1 MIRIKNA
8 IGIFEKS
15 NLQANDYSNEG
26 IYPFYTS
33 SQNLTKKCD
42 VALFPEDSI
51 TMGTGGQASVN
62 YSDVSFSTSTDCF
75 NFQSIFGKDYT
86 KFIYYYLLAHIDEI
100 NSLGFQGMGLKHLQK
115 DFIYNLEFDEN
126 LISKEKI
133 SYLDCLSQRINALIT
148 NEEKQIEKLKAYKQ
162 ALISEV
168 VTKGLDP
175 NAPMKDS
182 NQYWFGEVSTEFEIL
197 KTLWCL
203 EMPITDGPHE
213 TPVLVDEGVPFI
225 SAEAVSCG
233 DGGIDFSHMRGYIT
247 WDYYEECSKKYIP
260 QKDDIYMIKSGATTG
275 RVSIVDT
282 NEIFTIWSPLAVFR
296 VNKNKVLPKYM
307 YYFLQS
313 SFYQKQV
320 ELKWTFGT
328 QQNIGMRTLEQ
339 LLVLIPSMNKQI
351 FLVAYLDHFCNKI
364 KCIIKKKSKKI
375 DALKQYRQSVIYEY
389 VTGKRKVY

>member
-8 IGIFEKS
+8 IRIFEKS
-15 NLQANDYSNEG
+15 NLQANYYSNDG

-62 YSDVSFSTSTDCF
+62 YSDVPFSTSTDCF

-148 NEEKQIEKLKAYKQ
+148 NEEKQIKKLKEYKQ

-175 NAPMKDS
+175 NASMKDS
-182 NQYWFGEVSTEFEIL
+182 GVIELGKISQNYIL
-197 KTLWCL
+197 SIASSVIDI
-203 EMPITDGPHE
+203 ERGGSPRPIDSFYTDAEDG
-213 TPVLVDEGVPFI
+213 I
-225 SAEAVSCG
+225 SWIKIG
-233 DGGIDFSHMRGYIT
+233 DTVHGSKYIT
-247 WDYYEECSKKYIP
+247 KTKNKITLEGARKSKFVKPGDFLLTNSMSFGRPYIS
-260 QKDDIYMIKSGATTG
+260 DIYGCVHDGWLILRPKLNVYNVDFLFYLLSSNGIVNQFTSSIDGAVVSNLNIDKVKKSIL
-275 RVSIVDT
+275 VIPPY
-282 NEIFTIWSPLAVFR
+282 I
-296 VNKNKVLPKYM
+296 
-307 YYFLQS
+307 
-313 SFYQKQV
+313 
-320 ELKWTFGT
+320 
-328 QQNIGMRTLEQ
+328 EQ
-339 LLVLIPSMNKQI
+339 DKIAK
-351 FLVAYLDHFCNKI
+351 YLD
-364 KCIIKKKSKKI
+364 KKSLKI
-375 DALKQYRQSVIYEY
+375 DSIINCHTSKIEKLKQYRQSMIYEY

>member
-8 IGIFEKS
+8 IRIFEKS
-15 NLQANDYSNEG
+15 NLQASDYSNEG

-62 YSDVSFSTSTDCF
+62 YSDASFSTSTDCF

-133 SYLDCLSQRINALIT
+133 SYLDCLSQCINALIT

-162 ALISEV
+162 VLISEV

-175 NAPMKDS
+175 NVPMKDS
-182 NQYWFGEVSTEFEIL
+182 GVEWIGKIPANWSVAILKSFFKEHKNKNKNMRERNLLSLSYGNIVRKDINSNDGLLPWSFEGYNIVEPGFIVLRLTDLQNDKKSLRTGLVNERGIITSAYVSLSPRTNVNSYYYQKLLHSYDLKKVFYNMGSGVRQSLSYEEVSKI
-197 KTLWCL
+197 
-203 EMPITDGPHE
+203 
-213 TPVLVDEGVPFI
+213 PVLVPPISEQDKICSFI
-225 SAEAVSCG
+225 QNELGKYDIFITKKQSL
-233 DGGIDFSHMRGYIT
+233 ID
-247 WDYYEECSKKYIP
+247 
-260 QKDDIYMIKSGATTG
+260 
-275 RVSIVDT
+275 
-282 NEIFTIWSPLAVFR
+282 L
-296 VNKNKVLPKYM
+296 
-307 YYFLQS
+307 
-313 SFYQKQV
+313 
-320 ELKWTFGT
+320 
-328 QQNIGMRTLEQ
+328 
-339 LLVLIPSMNKQI
+339 
-351 FLVAYLDHFCNKI
+351 
-364 KCIIKKKSKKI
+364 
-375 DALKQYRQSVIYEY
+375 LKQYRQSVIYEY